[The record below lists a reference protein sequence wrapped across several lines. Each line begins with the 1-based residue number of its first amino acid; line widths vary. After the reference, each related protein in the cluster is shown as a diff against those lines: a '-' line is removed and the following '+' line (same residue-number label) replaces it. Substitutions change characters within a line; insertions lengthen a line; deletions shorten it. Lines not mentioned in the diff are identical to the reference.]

1 MIMRRNRFEAKL
13 DIRGMTIEEGMKSL
27 DYFMDEALISNA
39 VTLKIVHGKG
49 TGALRKAVHDKLK
62 AYSAVERIWHPEREG
77 GGDGVSLVELG

>member
-13 DIRGMTIEEGMKSL
+13 DIRGMTIEEGMRGL
-27 DYFMDEALISNA
+27 EIFMDEALISNS

-49 TGALRKAVHDKLK
+49 TGALRKAVHKKLK
-62 AYSAVERIWHPEREG
+62 EYQSVERIWHPEREG